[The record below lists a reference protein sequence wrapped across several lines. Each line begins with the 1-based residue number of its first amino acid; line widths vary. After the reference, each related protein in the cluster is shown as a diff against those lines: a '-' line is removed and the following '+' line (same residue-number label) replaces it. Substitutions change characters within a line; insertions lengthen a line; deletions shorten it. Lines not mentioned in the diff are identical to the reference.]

1 MAGRGHPELLT
12 RCHNLPPAVP
22 LPPPNF
28 LVGKVPSEVAKLPA
42 LGPMDPTKNSMW
54 ELLHTLFEEL
64 TTVFPDAFMHL
75 GGDEVRPNPNPYPNR
90 SG

>member
-12 RCHNLPPAVP
+12 RCHNKA
-22 LPPPNF
+22 
-28 LVGKVPSEVAKLPA
+28 LPA
-42 LGPMDPTKNSMW
+42 LGPMDPTKNSTW